1 MQTLV
6 EHGCGLDVHQATV
19 VACLLRIRNDGK
31 VQKQVRT
38 FGTTT
43 RELMQLRAWLLAEGC
58 THVAM
63 ESTGV
68 YWKPVYAVLEGDEL
82 EILVANAQQVKKVPG
97 RKTDIKDA
105 EWIADLLCHGLLRA
119 SFVPPLPIRELR
131 DLTRY
136 RRKLIESRSAER
148 NRLLKL
154 LESANIKLASV
165 ATDVFGLSGR
175 LMLDALIENRTSLP
189 EMAEL
194 AKGKMRRKIPQLE
207 LALEGRLE
215 EHHRFLLQLQRRRL
229 EAVDSELAILEQRIR
244 QKLEPY
250 AAQLALLQ
258 EIPGIDRTLAGVII
272 AELGVDMSV
281 FPSVSQLASWAGV
294 CPGNNE
300 SAGKRKSSRIPK
312 GNVYLKTALVE
323 AANAAARAK
332 GTYLRDKFYR
342 LKARRGYK
350 RAAVAIAHKILVS
363 IYHMFSQ
370 NVSYND
376 LGDLYLDKLNTH
388 HVTRNLVRRLER
400 LGYAVTLSPLP
411 RAA

>member
-1 MQTLV
+1 MQTMM
-6 EHGCGLDVHQATV
+6 ERGCGLDVHQATV
-19 VACLLRIRNDGK
+19 VVCLLIVLQNGK

-43 RELMQLRAWLLAEGC
+43 RELLALREWLLSEGC

-68 YWKPVYAVLEGDEL
+68 YWKPVYAILEGTL
-82 EILVANAQQVKKVPG
+82 EIVVANAQHVKKVPG
-97 RKTDIKDA
+97 RKTDVKDA
-105 EWIADLLCHGLLRA
+105 EWLADLLCHGLLR
-119 SFVPPLPIRELR
+119 SSLVPPKPIRQLR

-136 RRKLIESRSAER
+136 RRKLVESQTAER

-154 LESANIKLASV
+154 LETANIKLASV
-165 ATDVFGLSGR
+165 ATDGFGVSGR
-175 LMLDALIENRTSLP
+175 LMLKALAKGEATP
-189 EMAEL
+189 QQMAEL
-194 AKGKMRRKIPQLE
+194 AKRSLRSKIPQLE
-207 LALEGRLE
+207 LALEGKME
-215 EHHRFLLQLQRRRL
+215 EHHRFLLQLQLDRL
-229 EAVDSELAILEQRIR
+229 EAVENDLELLERRLQEHL
-244 QKLEPY
+244 KPY
-250 AAQLALLQ
+250 AKQLALLD
-258 EIPGIDRTLAGVII
+258 EIPGVDRTLAAAII

-281 FPSVSQLASWAGV
+281 FQSVSQLASWAGV

-363 IYHMFSQ
+363 TYHMLSEQ
-370 NVSYND
+370 VSYND
-376 LGDLYLDKLNTH
+376 LGDLYLDKLNKSH
-388 HVTRNLVRRLER
+388 LTRNLVHRLER
-400 LGYAVTLSPLP
+400 LGYAVTLTLEQK
-411 RAA
+411 AA